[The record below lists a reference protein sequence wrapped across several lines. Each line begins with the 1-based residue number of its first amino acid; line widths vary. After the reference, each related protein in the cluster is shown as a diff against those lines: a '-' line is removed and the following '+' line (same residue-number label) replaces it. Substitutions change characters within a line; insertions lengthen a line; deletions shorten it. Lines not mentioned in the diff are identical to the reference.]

1 MELLI
6 EIEIPLEQDIN
17 QHDAIYF
24 DKWVKRGEKE
34 TFFEQGSYMPWEN
47 VWRYENSYMI
57 EEDTDQIGMLKKIKY
72 FLECLAKELVVNSR
86 AKIIIKLYVYIYA
99 NFYHFEKNFSTN
111 KRLLE
116 TMYNKILELSNGNY
130 GICALIQKELTEI
143 STDLIQKFNV
153 LYKKI

>member
-1 MELLI
+1 MELL
-6 EIEIPLEQDIN
+6 IEIPLEQDIN

-24 DKWVKRGEKE
+24 DKLVKRGEKE
-34 TFFEQGSYMPWEN
+34 TFFKQPSYRPWEN
-47 VWRYENSYMI
+47 IWRYENSHI
-57 EEDTDQIGMLKKIKY
+57 IDEDTDRDNMTKNILN
-72 FLECLAKELVVNSR
+72 FLHCLNKELVGNSR
-86 AKIIIKLYVYIYA
+86 AKIIIKMYGYIYA

-130 GICALIQKELTEI
+130 GICLLIEKELKEI

-153 LYKKI
+153 LYKKLV